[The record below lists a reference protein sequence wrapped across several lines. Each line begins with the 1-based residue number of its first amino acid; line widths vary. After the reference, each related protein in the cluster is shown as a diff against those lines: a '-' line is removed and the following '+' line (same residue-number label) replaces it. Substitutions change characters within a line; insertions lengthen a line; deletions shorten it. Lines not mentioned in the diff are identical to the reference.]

1 MKKYSVIYADP
12 PWRYKVY
19 SKKGLGRSAES
30 HYPTMSLEDIKALPI
45 GELAAKDC
53 ALFMWITFPCMQE
66 AFQVLE
72 AWGFEYK
79 TTAFVWIKQ
88 NRVSDSLFWGMGYW
102 TRANAELCILATKGH
117 PKRASP
123 GVHQVI
129 MSHIEEHSKKPEE
142 ARNRIVQLMGDVP
155 RIELFARQ
163 SPEGWDVWGNEV
175 ECSITL
181 GKEVPNGVCTGP
193 EGPESCQDEGHVQ
206 PDKAAAHLLRNG
218 GTDWSAAFLFAPG
231 FRRQLCRYPWNDG
244 SYAPGFLSRY
254 VREKWSAVGK
264 AAVILCPG
272 AIPAPENPAL

>member
-88 NRVSDSLFWGMGYW
+88 TGVSDSLFWGMG
-102 TRANAELCILATKGH
+102 TGH
-117 PKRASP
+117 GRMLNSASL
-123 GVHQVI
+123 QRKAI
-129 MSHIEEHSKKPEE
+129 
-142 ARNRIVQLMGDVP
+142 
-155 RIELFARQ
+155 
-163 SPEGWDVWGNEV
+163 
-175 ECSITL
+175 
-181 GKEVPNGVCTGP
+181 PNGQAPVCIR
-193 EGPESCQDEGHVQ
+193 S
-206 PDKAAAHLLRNG
+206 
-218 GTDWSAAFLFAPG
+218 S
-231 FRRQLCRYPWNDG
+231 
-244 SYAPGFLSRY
+244 
-254 VREKWSAVGK
+254 
-264 AAVILCPG
+264 
-272 AIPAPENPAL
+272 